1 MGRPKIKVPA
11 APPPPPAPPIIPA
24 APIFGR
30 TEEEKLKRKL
40 FDPRRV
46 GRQQTILTGP
56 RGLLDS
62 ETKRKKLGAGDTSKD
77 S

>member
-1 MGRPKIKVPA
+1 MGRPTITVPA

>member
-1 MGRPKIKVPA
+1 MGRPRISVPA

-56 RGLLDS
+56 RGLPDS

>member
-1 MGRPKIKVPA
+1 MGRPRISVPA

-24 APIFGR
+24 APIYGR

-62 ETKRKKLGAGDTSKD
+62 ETKRKKLGAGDTPKNT
-77 S
+77 

>member
-1 MGRPKIKVPA
+1 MGRPTITVPA

-40 FDPRRV
+40 FDPKRV

>member
-24 APIFGR
+24 APIYGR
-30 TEEEKLKRKL
+30 TEEGKLKRKL

-56 RGLLDS
+56 QGLLS
-62 ETKRKKLGAGDTSKD
+62 KTQRKKLGAGDTPKD

>member
-1 MGRPKIKVPA
+1 MGRPKIKIPT
-11 APPPPPAPPIIPA
+11 PPPPPPVPPV
-24 APIFGR
+24 APIYGG
-30 TEEEKLKRKL
+30 EEEKLKKKL

-46 GRQQTILTGP
+46 GRAQTILTGP

-62 ETKRKKLGAGDTSKD
+62 ATKRKKLGTGDSSKD

>member
-11 APPPPPAPPIIPA
+11 APPPPPMVPIE
-24 APIFGR
+24 PIYEGEQER
-30 TEEEKLKRKL
+30 LKKKL

>member
-1 MGRPKIKVPA
+1 MGRPKITMPA
-11 APPPPPAPPIIPA
+11 TPPPPPPAPIIPA

-30 TEEEKLKRKL
+30 TEEKKLKRKL
-40 FDPRRV
+40 FDPRRM
-46 GRQQTILTGP
+46 GRAQTILTGP

-62 ETKRKKLGAGDTSKD
+62 ATKRKKLGAGDTSKD

>member
-1 MGRPKIKVPA
+1 MGRPKITMPA
-11 APPPPPAPPIIPA
+11 TPPPPPPAPIIPA

-40 FDPRRV
+40 FDPRRM
-46 GRQQTILTGP
+46 GRAQTILTGP

-62 ETKRKKLGAGDTSKD
+62 ATKRKKLGAGDTSKD

>member
-1 MGRPKIKVPA
+1 MGRPRISVPA

-24 APIFGR
+24 APIYGR

-62 ETKRKKLGAGDTSKD
+62 ETKRKKLGAGDTSKNT
-77 S
+77 

>member
-1 MGRPKIKVPA
+1 MGRPRISVPA

>member
-1 MGRPKIKVPA
+1 MGRPKITVPA
-11 APPPPPAPPIIPA
+11 APPPPPPAPIIPA

-30 TEEEKLKRKL
+30 TEEEKLKRQL

-62 ETKRKKLGAGDTSKD
+62 ATKRKKLGTGDSSKN

>member
-1 MGRPKIKVPA
+1 MVPIK
-11 APPPPPAPPIIPA
+11 PIYE
-24 APIFGR
+24 GEQER
-30 TEEEKLKRKL
+30 LKKKL